1 MRTIPADFMVLFLA
15 TFSFT
20 VAQTDD
26 ASDETIQLHVQTKIE
41 APNIHSTRSTQMI
54 STLNQDD
61 VIDVEYGPYRMSLLV
76 TDKRFGEFSVEMTI
90 FDHMGAARDSLTL
103 LSSLEEEGSFEFS
116 FDDVAISGT
125 VQIVKI
131 MQSRAKSE

>member
-1 MRTIPADFMVLFLA
+1 MRSILANSIVLFLA
-15 TFSFT
+15 TSSFT
-20 VAQTDD
+20 SAQTDH
-26 ASDETIQLHVQTKIE
+26 ASDERIQLRVRTKIE
-41 APNIHSTRSTQMI
+41 APNLHSERSNTRI

-61 VIDVEYGPYRMSLLV
+61 VIDLEYGPYRMSLLV

-103 LSSLEEEGSFEFS
+103 LASLEEEGTFEFS

>member
-1 MRTIPADFMVLFLA
+1 MRTIPADFIVLFLA

-20 VAQTDD
+20 AAQTDD

-41 APNIHSTRSTQMI
+41 APNMHSSLSKTMI
-54 STLNQDD
+54 SRLNQDD
-61 VIDVEYGPYRMSLLV
+61 VKYVEHDPYRMSLLV
-76 TDKRFGEFSVEMTI
+76 TDKRLGEFSMELTI

-103 LSSLEEEGSFEFS
+103 LASLEEEGSFEFS

-131 MQSRAKSE
+131 VQSRAKSE

>member
-1 MRTIPADFMVLFLA
+1 MRSILANFIVLFLA

-20 VAQTDD
+20 SAQTDH
-26 ASDETIQLHVQTKIE
+26 ASEERVHLRIQTKTE
-41 APNIHSTRSTQMI
+41 APNFHSEQSNTRI

-103 LSSLEEEGSFEFS
+103 LASVEEEGSFEFS

-131 MQSRAKSE
+131 MQSRARSD

>member
-1 MRTIPADFMVLFLA
+1 MRSILAIFIVLFVA
-15 TFSFT
+15 TISFT
-20 VAQTDD
+20 SAQTDH
-26 ASDETIQLHVQTKIE
+26 ASDEPIQLRVRTKIE
-41 APNIHSTRSTQMI
+41 APNLHSERSNIRI

-61 VIDVEYGPYRMSLLV
+61 VIDLEYGPYRMSLLV
-76 TDKRFGEFSVEMTI
+76 TDKRLGEFSVQMTI

-103 LSSLEEEGSFEFS
+103 LSSPEEEGSFEFS